1 MTPTVP
7 AELSDLIVRIV
18 GVEPGLVT
26 REAGFADLGRSSAA
40 ELEMLVAIE
49 DQYQI
54 TLDFGDYLNLETVGA
69 LADAIEQM
77 HGVSPLAGNRKPR

>member
-18 GVEPGLVT
+18 GVEPELVT
-26 REAGFADLGRSSAA
+26 WEAGFADLGRSSAD

-49 DQYQI
+49 EQYRI
-54 TLDFGDYLNLETVGA
+54 TLDFGDYLNMETVGA
-69 LADAIEQM
+69 LAGAIADVR
-77 HGVSPLAGNRKPR
+77 GVSPLAGNRKPR